1 MLKYGHIFK
10 RLPISLECFEWQRA
24 ALMLAQF
31 VLNEG
36 PSTAFDAFQLLF
48 DGLLMIFK
56 GDRNG
61 LFWVIDLLHLKKH
74 IVHCMLRLWW
84 EDWKTIHSECFLS
97 DVAHYR
103 YCVLYRLMCQT
114 IKNRDFHMVSEEATI
129 PFLLLCYYKHPINKH
144 IVLFVLWNVAL
155 SYWKKLQVCL

>member
-1 MLKYGHIFK
+1 VVAFGMLKYRRIFK
-10 RLPISLECFEWQRA
+10 RLPITLDCFAWQRA

-31 VLNEG
+31 AM
-36 PSTAFDAFQLLF
+36 SCCTAFSVFQLLF
-48 DGLLMIFK
+48 GGLLMMFK

-61 LFWVIDLLHLKKH
+61 LFWLIDLLRLKKH
-74 IVHCMLRLWW
+74 IVHFMFRLWW
-84 EDWKTIHSECFLS
+84 EDWETIRSECFLS

-129 PFLLLCYYKHPINKH
+129 PFLLLCYYKHSINKH
-144 IVLFVLWNVAL
+144 IVLFVL
-155 SYWKKLQVCL
+155 